1 MSAAAAISGA
11 VYSGRRNTCWLGTPE
26 IYFRKSIDNSRL
38 VKVEDPRRAREMKQF
53 GIALCLLFALV
64 MGYALQHFRA
74 IEFGY
79 QIETLRNQRDG
90 LLEMNRALRLEEASL
105 RDPERIDV
113 MARKLGLQSP
123 QPGQV
128 MHLDVDADTSAPV
141 MASVTPISV
150 VSARAGP
157 PIWSPTSSGHKT
169 PWRARASTWA
179 ATYGCSVAHPRT
191 HRRGQSG
198 SSSRMTRTT

>member
-1 MSAAAAISGA
+1 
-11 VYSGRRNTCWLGTPE
+11 
-26 IYFRKSIDNSRL
+26 
-38 VKVEDPRRAREMKQF
+38 MKQF

-150 VSARAGP
+150 VSAR
-157 PIWSPTSSGHKT
+157 
-169 PWRARASTWA
+169 
-179 ATYGCSVAHPRT
+179 
-191 HRRGQSG
+191 
-198 SSSRMTRTT
+198 